1 MSQSKELL
9 LVLHQTTLETELN
22 PNQRSSLAVALVL
35 TRELSSIKD
44 LDLDLDRQAFLIG
57 DLDRQPF
64 SIVDL
69 VLTRE
74 LSSKLATVLVALR
87 ALLMLL
93 EDQPPSVVEPLL
105 VANKSSSTEVLV

>member
-9 LVLHQTTLETELN
+9 LVMHQTTLETELN
-22 PNQRSSLAVALVL
+22 PNQRSSLAAAMVL

-44 LDLDLDRQAFLIG
+44 LDLD
-57 DLDRQPF
+57 RQPF
-64 SIVDL
+64 SMGDL

-105 VANKSSSTEVLV
+105 VDHKSSSTEVLV

>member
-35 TRELSSIKD
+35 TRELFSIKD
-44 LDLDLDRQAFLIG
+44 LDLDRRPFSIG
-57 DLDRQPF
+57 VLDRQPF
-64 SIVDL
+64 SIGDL

>member
-44 LDLDLDRQAFLIG
+44 LDLDLHREPFSIKDLGRELSSIK
-57 DLDRQPF
+57 DLDVQPF
-64 SIVDL
+64 SIRD
-69 VLTRE
+69 
-74 LSSKLATVLVALR
+74 
-87 ALLMLL
+87 
-93 EDQPPSVVEPLL
+93 
-105 VANKSSSTEVLV
+105 

>member
-22 PNQRSSLAVALVL
+22 PNQRSSLAVAMVL

-44 LDLDLDRQAFLIG
+44 LDLDLDRQAFSIG
-57 DLDRQPF
+57 
-64 SIVDL
+64 DL

>member
-44 LDLDLDRQAFLIG
+44 LDLDLDKQAFSIG
-57 DLDRQPF
+57 
-64 SIVDL
+64 DL

-74 LSSKLATVLVALR
+74 LSSKLATVLAALR